1 MLHRRLCDEG
11 GTVTN
16 TNAVVNAKAAMNTND
31 TDTTTQTDTQERS
44 PEGHALALLR
54 ALADE
59 DGQSL
64 PRLAKR
70 LGLAASELQRLR
82 TALGE
87 DPRFDGLGL
96 IETRTDLRDRECLWL
111 SARGRR
117 FLCDAGL
124 VAGSERYS
132 GECDIC
138 EHGAG
143 HGGLADADSDVQR
156 HG

>member
-1 MLHRRLCDEG
+1 
-11 GTVTN
+11 
-16 TNAVVNAKAAMNTND
+16 MNTNEI
-31 TDTTTQTDTQERS
+31 DTTTRTDKRERS
-44 PEGHALALLR
+44 PEQLALALLR
-54 ALADE
+54 ALGDE

-96 IETRTDLRDRECLWL
+96 IQTRTDLRERECLWL
-111 SARGRR
+111 SARGRDVLR
-117 FLCDAGL
+117 DAGL

-132 GECDIC
+132 SESGMC
-138 EHGAG
+138 EYDAQSDRRSDGADHTG
-143 HGGLADADSDVQR
+143 SGRQQR
-156 HG
+156 